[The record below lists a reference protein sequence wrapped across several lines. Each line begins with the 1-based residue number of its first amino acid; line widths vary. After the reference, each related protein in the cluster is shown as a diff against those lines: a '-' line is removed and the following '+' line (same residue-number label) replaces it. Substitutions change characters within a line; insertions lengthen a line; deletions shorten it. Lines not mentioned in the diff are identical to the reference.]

1 MLRITHLEEL
11 TEQYSKGDR
20 YFQYCYFENI
30 DISRINLS
38 YADLSGSKWINCN
51 LLDCDFSNTDLT
63 LADFHNSTLTEVNLQ
78 EAKFNRTNFR
88 GVDLSNVNLENT
100 SVRGILYD
108 FKSKFSS
115 GIELREASL
124 ICAGINLSYG
134 EFSGANLENAS
145 LCNAKLMNS
154 NFKKADLNNANLKG
168 AILRD
173 ATLRYSELKNANL
186 SYANFNNA
194 NLEYANL
201 VSSNLENV
209 ILKNANLHFADIR
222 GANLKNAK
230 LIGANL
236 KGLIYN
242 DETILPDD
250 IDLSEAYLSNKSVSN
265 SFSSDKIAK
274 QVKSPLLEALERI
287 NFETEFYP
295 GLTREEIDE
304 IAQDIPFT
312 FPEELYEL
320 YQWHNGV
327 KERKGWDYCFAGTS
341 EFLSLQEA
349 IDFTRVIAEGEYN
362 EDSWKPNYFFAFA
375 EGTDNGYLYVL
386 TIDKEKATVLDYC
399 PDSMIATSIE
409 FSSITQMM
417 LEKAFWQKA
426 DFSEANLAG
435 VDLNGFY
442 LRNIKFNGSNFEKA
456 NLSKADL
463 EGAVLKGA
471 NLKDANLY
479 QAKITNTDFTDAI
492 FCNTIMPNGSI
503 RNN

>member
-1 MLRITHLEEL
+1 MRKCCCLLLFLFFITNHICVSQVSVDLL
-11 TEQYSKGDR
+11 TGAPRVSIPIY
-20 YFQYCYFENI
+20 
-30 DISRINLS
+30 
-38 YADLSGSKWINCN
+38 
-51 LLDCDFSNTDLT
+51 
-63 LADFHNSTLTEVNLQ
+63 
-78 EAKFNRTNFR
+78 NFR
-88 GVDLSNVNLENT
+88 SNDLQLPVGLGYNPGA
-100 SVRGILYD
+100 VRNDNSESWVGMGWSLNPGGFI
-108 FKSKFSS
+108 
-115 GIELREASL
+115 GREV
-124 ICAGINLSYG
+124 
-134 EFSGANLENAS
+134 
-145 LCNAKLMNS
+145 K
-154 NFKKADLNNANLKG
+154 
-168 AILRD
+168 
-173 ATLRYSELKNANL
+173 
-186 SYANFNNA
+186 
-194 NLEYANL
+194 
-201 VSSNLENV
+201 
-209 ILKNANLHFADIR
+209 DI
-222 GANLKNAK
+222 
-230 LIGANL
+230 
-236 KGLIYN
+236 
-242 DETILPDD
+242 PDD

-362 EDSWKPNYFFAFA
+362 EDSWKPNYFCAFA